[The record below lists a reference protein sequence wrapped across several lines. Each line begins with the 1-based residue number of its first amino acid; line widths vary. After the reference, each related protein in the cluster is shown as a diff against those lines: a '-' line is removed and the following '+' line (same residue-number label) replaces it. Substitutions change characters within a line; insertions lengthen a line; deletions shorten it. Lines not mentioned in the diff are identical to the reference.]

1 MALLAT
7 SFTVEV
13 LLLVFGTFLFTEGLI
28 EKLGAEGLFVF
39 ALQMSYK
46 TQQYV
51 SDLSTTPVN
60 VSLFLTVDVQQA
72 MVVMSATLA
81 LVCMAKAFVE
91 IRNLL
96 QFKRKNGKFP
106 DDIWESLV

>member
-28 EKLGAEGLFVF
+28 EKLGAEGLFIF
-39 ALQMSYK
+39 TLQMSYK

-51 SDLSTTPVN
+51 SDLSASPSN
-60 VSLFLTVDVQQA
+60 VALFLTPDVQQA

-81 LVCMAKAFVE
+81 LVCMGKAFVE

-96 QFKRKNGKFP
+96 AFKRKNGRFP
-106 DDIWESLV
+106 DDLWETLV

>member
-7 SFTVEV
+7 SFTVEI

-46 TQQYV
+46 TQNYV
-51 SDLSTTPVN
+51 SDLTSTPSN
-60 VSLFLTVDVQQA
+60 VTLFLTVDIQQA
-72 MVVMSATLA
+72 MVIMSATLA
-81 LVCMAKAFVE
+81 LICLAKAFVE

-96 QFKRKNGKFP
+96 AFKRKNGRFP
-106 DDIWESLV
+106 DDVWETLV